1 MERKCNQNGAKKEPK
16 WRQNEFKMKTK
27 GAQNDG
33 TKIEPKRCQNE
44 HKMEL
49 KWIQNVANMEPI
61 GNKNDK
67 ILIDF

>member
-1 MERKCNQNGAKKEPK
+1 
-16 WRQNEFKMKTK
+16 MKTK
-27 GAQNDG
+27 GAQNEG

-61 GNKNDK
+61 GNKNDE
-67 ILIDF
+67 ILIDFFNSFY